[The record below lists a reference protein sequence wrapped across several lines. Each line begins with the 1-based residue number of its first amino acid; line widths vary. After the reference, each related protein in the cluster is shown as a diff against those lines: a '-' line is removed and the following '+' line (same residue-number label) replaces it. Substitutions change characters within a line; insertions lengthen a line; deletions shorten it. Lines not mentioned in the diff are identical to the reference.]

1 VHDVNVVSASK
12 ISLVKNTLE
21 AGIAALFAHFEAAY
35 ANAPLQFGGRSFVCK
50 TDLPG
55 YLEVMNVALASGA
68 EVHATPCRLLVAQ
81 AGTLGLPHVSW
92 GEKYYQERECEAALA
107 TTRYRAHFLP
117 DDGFWQFFDKQTG
130 CGIQLMATPEGYP
143 LWDPGSPLRNF
154 YHWALSSRDQG
165 LVHAGTLA
173 SGGVGLML
181 AGPGGS
187 GKSGT
192 VLSGLIHG
200 LSSVGDDYVV
210 ANIEADTVRAMPLF
224 NTLKQDPG
232 GIRRLSLGTNQNI
245 PRAVNWQ
252 GKHQFTLNDIGPAAR
267 IESMQVRA
275 LCLPNIH
282 GGARTSIRRAG
293 PKEAFLALAP
303 SGVSQIPGDR
313 DLSFAICARL
323 SRLLPCYHV
332 DLSNDPEEIA
342 ITLRTFIEEELK

>member
-1 VHDVNVVSASK
+1 MNVVSTGK
-12 ISLVKNTLE
+12 ISLAKNTLE
-21 AGIAALFAHFEAAY
+21 TGIANLFAHFEAAY
-35 ANAPLQFGGRSFVCK
+35 AMAPLQFGGRNFVCK

-55 YLEVMNVALASGA
+55 YFEVMDIALDASA
-68 EVHATPCRLLVAQ
+68 KIHETPCRLVVAQ
-81 AGTLGLPHVSW
+81 AGTLGLPHISW

-117 DDGFWQFFDKQTG
+117 DDGFWQLFDKQSG
-130 CGIQLMATPEGYP
+130 SGIQLMSTPEGYP

-154 YHWALSSRDQG
+154 YHWSLSSRDRG

-210 ANIEADTVRAMPLF
+210 AKIEADEVRAMPLF
-224 NTLKQDPG
+224 NTLKQDPE
-232 GIRRLSLGTNQNI
+232 GIKRLALSSNRNI
-245 PRAVNWQ
+245 SSTVNWQ
-252 GKHQFTLNDIGPAAR
+252 GKHQFTLNDISPAAR
-267 IESMQVRA
+267 IEEMQVRA
-275 LCLPNIH
+275 LCLPNIR
-282 GGARTSIRRAG
+282 GAARTSIRRAG

-313 DLSFAICARL
+313 DLSFSICARL

-342 ITLRTFIEEELK
+342 VALRTFIEEELR